1 MSLISLP
8 DVVTPL
14 PTTPSNHLVFIT
26 NLIVLFFFQEIDD
39 PLFSSLRDTQV
50 IFTMICS
57 YIEEFMA
64 PFIILLLTAWVVHVV
79 ERQTALREVE
89 GSSPR
94 PDQHLGLEIT
104 EENVLPFL
112 HK

>member
-1 MSLISLP
+1 MSSLLCP
-8 DVVTPL
+8 QHR
-14 PTTPSNHLVFIT
+14 PTTSIYYKFNCFI
-26 NLIVLFFFQEIDD
+26 FFPQEIDD

-50 IFTMICS
+50 IFIMICS

-64 PFIILLLTAWVVHVV
+64 PFIILLLTACVIHVV
-79 ERQTALREVE
+79 ERRTALREVE
-89 GSSPR
+89 RSSAR